1 MCVVDTV
8 VRCRNTEHAHCSA
21 SHFRNG
27 IRASFTPADADAHS
41 FSYDGAQ
48 QMKKVAKPRG
58 GAQLQP
64 AAPGQTSQQP
74 LPKPRPSEKGH
85 AVIQVGSADSGAFA
99 TPPKKKKKK
108 KPRAQQPGQP
118 GQDHPGVHLPRPP
131 PVAQGERQALVPV
144 TSPQSPKLVA
154 APPSQRKKTH
164 GPPDGTNPPDT
175 PTDPST
181 RASATPMSAEERAT
195 MLSGQLKTVRREQTA
210 LQQRLHT
217 LRGEYSALHAAQ
229 ARLRD
234 DLYAQKRAT
243 GQAEQ
248 ERDELIEHITVILAE
263 LGLDAH
269 FHGPGGLGEAVGAG
283 AERGLNLDAD
293 DGIDPASF
301 EEELED
307 VLDGGGTSRKVGGVR
322 LAAWP
327 GDGSPLPTGA
337 LADRVSSLGG
347 LGAAGAGPTSP
358 AGWRTPGGSRASE
371 LVLGRSGQ
379 EGTPSPLL
387 RELASAAR
395 SATLSPSPRQLSRRL
410 AGTHSG
416 SAGGSS
422 ALEQAGAPLRSATPP
437 PVLERAL
444 AMVAR
449 GMEEAARLSP
459 LSAVKGQTHSL
470 EVLLTA
476 LDSATAS
483 MGGAAAAAA
492 PVDTKLASSRW
503 AREANAAAAPAA
515 GGLPRSLPSSPPPY
529 AADSRPS
536 PIAFATSMPAR
547 PSVPDG
553 AGARVLSPSLLWQG
567 DARPMQ
573 MPSPRRVPS
582 SGDSASGTPPRTTR
596 GSSPAPFDSA
606 SATESARS
614 PPTAMQSPLSRLSRG
629 LPPRSGSPRLR
640 PGLTGGADSSPS
652 PSPSPSPKQSKAAQH
667 ARSLQLAVRSPS
679 PQLFA
684 SLASITK
691 IVQRVSPRANATPL
705 AAAAMTNRLLASQ
718 SPAPRRAASVPP
730 NAQGQ

>member
-1 MCVVDTV
+1 
-8 VRCRNTEHAHCSA
+8 
-21 SHFRNG
+21 
-27 IRASFTPADADAHS
+27 
-41 FSYDGAQ
+41 
-48 QMKKVAKPRG
+48 
-58 GAQLQP
+58 
-64 AAPGQTSQQP
+64 
-74 LPKPRPSEKGH
+74 
-85 AVIQVGSADSGAFA
+85 
-99 TPPKKKKKK
+99 
-108 KPRAQQPGQP
+108 
-118 GQDHPGVHLPRPP
+118 
-131 PVAQGERQALVPV
+131 
-144 TSPQSPKLVA
+144 
-154 APPSQRKKTH
+154 
-164 GPPDGTNPPDT
+164 
-175 PTDPST
+175 
-181 RASATPMSAEERAT
+181 
-195 MLSGQLKTVRREQTA
+195 
-210 LQQRLHT
+210 
-217 LRGEYSALHAAQ
+217 
-229 ARLRD
+229 
-234 DLYAQKRAT
+234 
-243 GQAEQ
+243 
-248 ERDELIEHITVILAE
+248 LAE

-269 FHGPGGLGEAVGAG
+269 FHGPGGLGGAVGAG
-283 AERGLNLDAD
+283 AERDLNLDAD

-301 EEELED
+301 DEELED
-307 VLDGGGTSRKVGGVR
+307 VLDGGGTSRKVGGMR

-371 LVLGRSGQ
+371 LALGRSGR

-395 SATLSPSPRQLSRRL
+395 SATLAPSPRQLSRRL

-422 ALEQAGAPLRSATPP
+422 ALEQAGAPSRSPTPP

-470 EVLLTA
+470 EALLTA

-483 MGGAAAAAA
+483 MGSAVAAAA
-492 PVDTKLASSRW
+492 PVNTKLASSRW
-503 AREANAAAAPAA
+503 AREANAAAAPAV
-515 GGLPRSLPSSPPPY
+515 GGLPRSLPSSPPPD

-567 DARPMQ
+567 DRDASRPMQ

-629 LPPRSGSPRLR
+629 LLPRSGSPRMR
-640 PGLTGGADSSPS
+640 PGLAGGADSS

-691 IVQRVSPRANATPL
+691 IVQRVSPRASATPL

-730 NAQGQ
+730 NAQGQVT